1 MVEVNEKKIYRN
13 DHFLTEQAMIQ
24 FIGWHN
30 ENGTCYRAYRIF
42 NKYLIHIGGRF
53 PYIHGSMGVPF

>member
-1 MVEVNEKKIYRN
+1 
-13 DHFLTEQAMIQ
+13 MIR

-30 ENGTCYRAYRIF
+30 DNGTWFRAYRVF
-42 NKYLIHIGGRF
+42 GKLIHIGGRF